1 MRTGIS
7 RRISRRRQRYESNG
21 NEKLQKIRFSGL
33 SVTGKYTQRYRRAGK
48 IRIQTAFVAYNT
60 APGRRKAKKMRRAAR
75 NPISF
80 HREQRRRTHPSS
92 VRARRTASPAR
103 RNTPQSPPVS
113 NGIVHAL
120 CTGGKSARPP
130 AGNGCARRTPHARPA
145 EKASAVCGRP
155 SIRCLSSRKRRF
167 AVRRAKKDA
176 KKRTDARLSFLQPV
190 RRYAKPS
197 VCENPYGRNAKAR

>member
-7 RRISRRRQRYESNG
+7 RRISRRRQRYESNE

-103 RNTPQSPPVS
+103 RNSPQSPRIERHRTRLMHGRKKRPSTRRKWVRTPDAPCTS
-113 NGIVHAL
+113 GERSAGGVRTAVHSMPFIPKTPF
-120 CTGGKSARPP
+120 CGSAR
-130 AGNGCARRTPHARPA
+130 
-145 EKASAVCGRP
+145 K
-155 SIRCLSSRKRRF
+155 KRRKEKDRRSSVLF
-167 AVRRAKKDA
+167 AACQEVR
-176 KKRTDARLSFLQPV
+176 
-190 RRYAKPS
+190 
-197 VCENPYGRNAKAR
+197 

>member
-21 NEKLQKIRFSGL
+21 NEKLQKIRFSAL

-60 APGRRKAKKMRRAAR
+60 APVRRKAKKMRRAAR

-80 HREQRRRTHPSS
+80 HREQRRRTILRPYARGAPHRRHGGI
-92 VRARRTASPAR
+92 VRKASG
-103 RNTPQSPPVS
+103 S

-120 CTGGKSARPP
+120 CTGGKKRPSTRRKWVRTPDASCTSGERSAGGVRTTVHSMPFIPKTPFCGSAR
-130 AGNGCARRTPHARPA
+130 
-145 EKASAVCGRP
+145 K
-155 SIRCLSSRKRRF
+155 KRRKEEDRRSSVLF
-167 AVRRAKKDA
+167 AACQEVR
-176 KKRTDARLSFLQPV
+176 
-190 RRYAKPS
+190 
-197 VCENPYGRNAKAR
+197 

>member
-60 APGRRKAKKMRRAAR
+60 APVRRKAEKCDVRRGIRIPFIANSAGVLIPRPYAR
-75 NPISF
+75 GAL
-80 HREQRRRTHPSS
+80 HRRHGGIRRKAPG
-92 VRARRTASPAR
+92 
-103 RNTPQSPPVS
+103 S

-145 EKASAVCGRP
+145 EKASAVCGQP